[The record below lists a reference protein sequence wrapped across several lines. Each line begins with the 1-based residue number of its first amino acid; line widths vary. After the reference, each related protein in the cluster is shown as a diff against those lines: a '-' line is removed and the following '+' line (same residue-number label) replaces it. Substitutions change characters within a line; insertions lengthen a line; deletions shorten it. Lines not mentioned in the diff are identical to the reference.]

1 MGHLITNGIECIQV
15 SAADYSHFLTS
26 ETIVYQSVAF
36 NELNA
41 SKVSQLRYLLFK
53 RDGKAIAG
61 LIVGEKGNVWLSPFS
76 APFAGFSFSK
86 SFSLTT
92 LDSIV
97 SCLFDYIKKLEIV
110 LQITMPPLFYK
121 QDLYL
126 KLAYVLQRYSTSSYT
141 DINYALDLKTD
152 DYDSILISTSRR
164 HLNRAKS
171 IPYVLKQVDTLEEKK
186 LAYDVIA
193 QNYKAK
199 GYPLKMSLND
209 LEKTMTFIH
218 GRYFLLSMDE
228 IHVASAIV
236 YEVTPTIAQLIYW
249 GDLSAYSLKRP
260 MNLLAAE
267 LFEIYKK
274 RGFEFLDIGPASE
287 LGAPNTGLCSF
298 KESIGCFAD
307 LKYHFTLKG
316 NT

>member
-1 MGHLITNGIECIQV
+1 MECIPV
-15 SAADYSHFLTS
+15 SASEYKDFLTS
-26 ETIVYQSVAF
+26 ETIVYQSVMF

-41 SKVSQLRYLLFK
+41 SKVSQLLFLLFK
-53 RDGKAIAG
+53 RDQKAIAG
-61 LIVGEKGNVWLSPFS
+61 LIVGKKGDVWQSPFS

-86 SFSLTT
+86 LPSLAT
-92 LDSIV
+92 LDSLV
-97 SCLFDYIKKLEIV
+97 SSLLDYIQKNAIT

-126 KLAYVLQRYSTSSYT
+126 KLAYILQRYSTSCYT

-152 DYDSILISTSRR
+152 DYDSLLNKESRKN
-164 HLNRAKS
+164 LNRAKD
-171 IPYVLKQVDTLEEKK
+171 IPSELKHAETLEEKK
-186 LAYDVIA
+186 TVYNVIIE
-193 QNYKAK
+193 NRKAK

-209 LEKTMTFIH
+209 LEKTMTIIL

-249 GDLSAYSLKRP
+249 GNLPDYSTNGS

>member
-1 MGHLITNGIECIQV
+1 MGHLITNSIECIQV

-141 DINYALDLKTD
+141 DINYALILNAGG
-152 DYDSILISTSRR
+152 YDSLLSGESRR
-164 HLNRAKS
+164 NLNRAKRFPS
-171 IPYVLKQVDTLEEKK
+171 VFKRAETLEEKK
-186 LAYDVIA
+186 IVYDVIIE
-193 QNYKAK
+193 NRKAK

-209 LEKTMTFIH
+209 IENTKTFVP
-218 GRYFLLSMDE
+218 GDYYLLLMDQE
-228 IHVASAIV
+228 PVASAIV
-236 YEVTPTIAQLIYW
+236 FEVAPNIAQLIYW
-249 GDLSAYSLKRP
+249 GDLSAHSLKRP
-260 MNLLAAE
+260 MNLLAYE
-267 LFEIYKK
+267 LFHLYKK
-274 RGFEFLDIGPASE
+274 RGFAFLDIGPASE
-287 LGAPNTGLCSF
+287 NGVPNIGLCYF

-307 LKYHFTLKG
+307 LKYHFTLQG